1 MKTTSRIIIFTATYS
16 ALAMLALFAL
26 VACHGG
32 QAPEALR
39 GWIANQPEGVR
50 ALVRLA
56 LLPVPAC
63 MIDMLGRLAAS
74 LLFGGKPSVAPRKP
88 AICRI
93 VVIAAHIAAIPLVMA
108 LAPTAFPYATAWKNA
123 LVTATLFVPL
133 AIAVADMRRAE
144 SSR

>member
-1 MKTTSRIIIFTATYS
+1 MKTTSRITIFTATYS
-16 ALAMLALFAL
+16 ALALLALFVL
-26 VACHGG
+26 VACHGS
-32 QAPEALR
+32 QAQEALR
-39 GWIANQPEGVR
+39 SWIANQPLGVR

-74 LLFGGKPSVAPRKP
+74 LLFGGKPSVPPRKP

-93 VVIAAHIAAIPLVMA
+93 VVIAAHIVAIPLVTA
-108 LAPTAFPYATAWKNA
+108 LAPAAFQYAAAWKIA
-123 LVTATLFVPL
+123 LITATMFAPL

-144 SSR
+144 TSR